1 MSLKWLWTVLAM
13 SISVKLTASSSHK
26 ISALLRVR
34 WVVPKQGMVTAST
47 SLAGRPSCFMARTA
61 TSRAR
66 QLSNPPEMP
75 MTAVLAWA

>member
-1 MSLKWLWTVLAM
+1 M
-13 SISVKLTASSSHK
+13 SISWNETFSSSHR

-34 WVVPKQGMVTAST
+34 CVVPKQGMVTART
-47 SLAGRPSCFMARTA
+47 SVVGRPSCFMARTA